1 MLFTLRSWQMETTC
15 KDLCVCVCGG
25 QFAFPFYSVVNRDV
39 TLHHLSPLPPEV
51 ECHRSTAVLWV
62 IISFRSNPTMMQQW
76 ANMMDEG
83 SIILWF
89 CYLSTHPAAVGQ
101 RYFSFGV
108 VFLSFLLSPKFPLVF
123 CLLWCPCTADWINH
137 VLSSTLHRVTLGR
150 DFSYLGPQTVY
161 KRWTDGIFFFR

>member
-15 KDLCVCVCGG
+15 RLRVCVCVCGG

-123 CLLWCPCTADWINH
+123 LFALVSMYCWLNPSRSQFN
-137 VLSSTLHRVTLGR
+137 SSPSDARAGLFLFGT
-150 DFSYLGPQTVY
+150 
-161 KRWTDGIFFFR
+161 TDCI